1 MNIGVLAPKK
11 LAKKKQLTRI
21 AERTGQLQ
29 LKNGKK
35 KILCSGHYII
45 RLKTRNRLQIDKDKD
60 IKQGARIRKC
70 IQFVLSQPCSAR
82 KSIQFVWLS

>member
-1 MNIGVLAPKK
+1 MNIGVLAPP
-11 LAKKKQLTRI
+11 KKQLTRI
-21 AERTGQLQ
+21 TERTAQLQ

-45 RLKTRNRLQIDKDKD
+45 RLKTRNRLQIDEDKD

-70 IQFVLSQPCSAR
+70 IQLVLSQPCSAKQ
-82 KSIQFVWLS
+82 KSA